1 LLQVLDTH
9 KMMHNNIKVIKKKTA
24 RMLATYKTFATWKEL
39 ETVQPISILRIY
51 RLLDRDKIQQ

>member
-1 LLQVLDTH
+1 
-9 KMMHNNIKVIKKKTA
+9 MHNNIKVIKKKTA

-39 ETVQPISILRIY
+39 ETVPPISILRIY